1 MIRSN
6 LYAYPQRI
14 TEAREARKYNMTQL
28 ADLLGVTK
36 QAVSRYELNLSHP
49 SNSVISKM
57 AEVLD
62 FPERFFY
69 KPSHAE
75 STDSTIFFRTFK
87 SSEATER
94 SMIQVKC
101 RWTSE
106 AYSYLNRYV
115 KMPTLNLPPV
125 EFLINKTFLSDSD
138 IEEIARITRQH
149 WKLGSG
155 PIDNLTYVMEKNGI
169 VISGSP
175 IDGDKTDACSMIS
188 NGTPIVFCNKNL
200 RSACRIRFSL
210 AHELGHILMH
220 SHVTKDDIKNAEF
233 LKGIE
238 SQANHFASAL
248 LLPDE
253 TFSADIRSLSLNYF
267 VMLKE
272 KWRTS
277 IASMIYR
284 CKDLELIDPN
294 TYETMYRQLS
304 YKRWRKVEPL
314 DDAIPIEPPKLL
326 KSAIEF
332 VTEIG
337 NISKQQIIHDFCWEI
352 RDLVEIFGT
361 APSFFNEESD
371 FRPHLQLL

>member
-36 QAVSRYELNLSHP
+36 QAVSRYELDLSHP
-49 SNSVISKM
+49 SNSVIKKM
-57 AEVLD
+57 SEVLD
-62 FPERFFY
+62 FPESFFY
-69 KPSHAE
+69 KPQYNE
-75 STDSTIFFRTFK
+75 STDGTVFFRTFK

-115 KMPTLNLPPV
+115 KMPALNLPPV
-125 EFLINKTFLSDSD
+125 EFLLNQPSLSNSD
-138 IEEIARITRQH
+138 IEEIAAITRKH
-149 WKLGSG
+149 WNLGSG
-155 PIDNLTYVMEKNGI
+155 PIDNLTYIMEKNGI

-175 IDGDKTDACSMIS
+175 IDGEKTDACSMIS
-188 NGTPIVFCNKNL
+188 NGTPIIFCNKKL
-200 RSACRIRFSL
+200 RSACRVRFSL

-220 SHVTKDDIKNAEF
+220 SHITKDDIKDAEL
-233 LKGIE
+233 LKMIE
-238 SQANHFASAL
+238 SQANHFASAFL
-248 LLPDE
+248 MPDE

-284 CKDLELIDPN
+284 CKDLDLIDSN

-314 DDAIPIEPPKLL
+314 DDTIPMEPPKLL

-332 VTEIG
+332 VTEVGI
-337 NISKQQIIHDFCWEI
+337 ITKQQIISDFCWAI
-352 RDLVEIFGT
+352 KDLVEIFGT
-361 APSFFNEESD
+361 APNFFSDEPD
-371 FRPHLQLL
+371 FRSHLQLL